1 MSLPEEIDLWEVT
14 RQYPIIISDDEAVY
28 DCGSYLITMLF
39 LARQNLFSVA
49 NSHPE
54 DTLYLCRYYP
64 VSLVISDI
72 MKPGMNG
79 LELIQTLRGD
89 TRTQHLPIIIC
100 SARSSDKEHALELG
114 AHDFFSKPLSLSSL
128 GKLVTRIR
136 QLLVTAYP
144 GLVERQFDHTWQPDT
159 TPTESYP
166 AKTSYRVQIPDHEW
180 VGLVHCL

>member
-14 RQYPIIISDDEAVY
+14 RQYPIIISDDDIEIGVMMMK
-28 DCGSYLITMLF
+28 I
-39 LARQNLFSVA
+39 LAWQNLFSVA
-49 NSHPE
+49 NSRPE

-100 SARSSDKEHALELG
+100 SARCDKESVDLALELG
-114 AHDFFSKPLSLSSL
+114 ANDFFSKPVLEKE
-128 GKLVTRIR
+128 KLFKLLTRIR
-136 QLLVTAYP
+136 QLLVAAYP
-144 GLVERQFDHTWQPDT
+144 GLMERQFDHTWQPDT
-159 TPTESYP
+159 TPTGFDP
-166 AKTSYRVQIPDHEW
+166 ARTSYRVQIPDHEW
-180 VGLVHCL
+180 VGQVHCL

>member
-14 RQYPIIISDDEAVY
+14 KQYPIIISDDNDGARHLMM
-28 DCGSYLITMLF
+28 LI

-49 NSHPE
+49 NSQAE

-72 MKPGMNG
+72 MKPGMDG

-89 TRTQHLPIIIC
+89 TRTQHLPIIIL
-100 SARSSDKEHALELG
+100 SARSDKLSIDRALELG
-114 AHDFFSKPLSLSSL
+114 ANDFFSKPVLEKENLF
-128 GKLVTRIR
+128 KLLTRIR
-136 QLLVTAYP
+136 QLLVAAYP

-159 TPTESYP
+159 TPTEFYP
-166 AKTSYRVQIPDHEW
+166 AKTS
-180 VGLVHCL
+180 